1 MDQSL
6 LFKKDKTYLKS
17 LIFYLEP
24 LVLSIDQT
32 SLRNSSAFEGQ
43 NPRTVL
49 QEIREIFQDNS
60 KKKKIIIHDVL
71 SWTNTFEVISI
82 QKKKYVEELKC
93 ITHCQN

>member
-1 MDQSL
+1 MNQSL

-49 QEIREIFQDNS
+49 QEIHEIFQDNS
-60 KKKKIIIHDVL
+60 KNKEILNDVL

-82 QKKKYVEELKC
+82 QKKNYRPIE
-93 ITHCQN
+93 I